1 MKTTTTK
8 KTGGPGVRRLG
19 NAALRALPLKERVRR
34 ELNKPRG
41 CSTAPAISREFLRV
55 ATTREQTEYFA
66 LPRLERRAY
75 ARAAMLR
82 RRDAAERPLLW
93 RRLEARGLATAV
105 LAEINGM
112 REIFRERRLSM
123 DEARASIP
131 AETVRAR
138 ARAVLLARLR
148 AVGIVPVS
156 KSWTDGVS
164 PARAAFEK
172 AWAQAL
178 AELELRA

>member
-34 ELNKPRG
+34 ELNKRD

-75 ARAAMLR
+75 ARDAMLR

-123 DEARASIP
+123 DEARASVP
-131 AETVRAR
+131 AETVRSR
-138 ARAVLLARLR
+138 ARAVLLDLLR
-148 AVGIVPVS
+148 AGGLVPVS
-156 KSWTDGVS
+156 KSWTNGVS

-172 AWAQAL
+172 AWAQVL
-178 AELELRA
+178 AELELKA